1 MLSIQFKPNGAKH
14 FVPEKLVDLKNIIVD
29 LEDIYSSNDITAINA
44 LCITNS
50 ISKNLEIIDEF
61 LASIFNY
68 NDDLRVDYGLK
79 LIADSNG
86 FMPISEVA
94 KSVGFSKAQFR
105 KKFNEEVGLSPSAY
119 NKIVRI
125 NVLNNFRKNDIN
137 LNLTEI
143 AYKMGYF
150 DQSHFIK
157 DVKAITGMSPKQFLN
172 IV

>member
-1 MLSIQFKPNGAKH
+1 MRGWP
-14 FVPEKLVDLKNIIVD
+14 FVFARNIIVD

-157 DVKAITGMSPKQFLN
+157 DVKAITGMSPKQFLS
-172 IV
+172 